1 MGNFIKKKYN
11 SGMTNIASYLDHTLL
26 RPDSTESDI
35 NKLCVEANEY
45 GVASVCVAPSWVP
58 TCHEIVKRP
67 ITTVIGFPHGNTTV
81 FAKSMEM
88 EQAFKKGAR
97 EMDVVINVGKVKS
110 GTWDFIEKEIDY
122 LVQMKRLVSMGEFTL
137 KYIVEIGYLTDD
149 ELFRIADLL
158 IKYKV
163 DFIKTCTGYGPR
175 GVTVEDIAKIKK
187 HVGDR
192 IKIKASGG
200 IKTYEFCKQLID
212 AGADRIGCSNSI
224 NIIKESSNGGQRTEL
239 GSNPVAY

>member
-11 SGMTNIASYLDHTLL
+11 SGMTNIASYIDHTLL
-26 RPDSTESDI
+26 RPDATVSDI
-35 NKLCVEANEY
+35 NKLCDEAILYEF
-45 GVASVCVAPSWVP
+45 ASICVAPCWADLVSKRIKSP
-58 TCHEIVKRP
+58 TKLCIVRN
-67 ITTVIGFPHGNTTV
+67 FPHGNLSQTMDGGFGTP
-81 FAKSMEM
+81 
-88 EQAFKKGAR
+88 EQ
-97 EMDVVINVGKVKS
+97 EIDYVMNVGFVKS
-110 GTWDFIEKEIDY
+110 GLWDMVDEDFRR
-122 LVQMKRLVSMGEFTL
+122 MRLAGTGASKIIKV
-137 KYIVEIGYLTDD
+137 IVEIGYLTDD
-149 ELFRIADLL
+149 ELLNVADLL
-158 IKYKV
+158 IKHNI

-224 NIIKESSNGGQRTEL
+224 NIIKESSNGGQGTEL
-239 GSNPVAY
+239 GSNPASY